1 MSSNISTRKSLRIAA
16 SADKSVWV
24 DRKIAILGKPGSG
37 KSAFIKALKEVPL
50 EKRDGNPVYRKTIGR
65 EVHPIM
71 VQYVQEGDMKVRIS
85 KTVWEFGH
93 YVDPAFLNEMDGIV
107 LIGKCP

>member
-1 MSSNISTRKSLRIAA
+1 MATD
-16 SADKSVWV
+16 ADTSVWV
-24 DRKIAILGKPGSG
+24 ERKIAILGKPGSG

-50 EKRDGNPVYRKTIGR
+50 ETRDGGPVYRKTIGF

-93 YVDPAFLNEMDGIV
+93 FVNWHYVEEMDGII
-107 LIGKCP
+107 LIGKNP